1 MRKLL
6 EGIRDFQGR
15 VFDSK
20 RELFNKL
27 ANRQT
32 PLAMFI
38 TCSDSRVVP
47 DLITRTDPGDL
58 FTLRNAGNLVPPTGD
73 GGEGEAATIEYAVKA
88 LEIRDI
94 IICGHS
100 QCGAMQALWNPRLA
114 VDFPTVATWV
124 DKASAVRDRV
134 VEKYG
139 ELSPEER
146 LDATIK
152 ENVLMQLENLR
163 THPAVSAALEQGTL
177 RLHGWMFSIATGEVL
192 AYDAA
197 TDDFACCYQQLSA
210 LADKIDA
217 ELLSA

>member
-20 RELFNKL
+20 RELFRKL
-27 ANRQT
+27 ASRQT

-58 FTLRNAGNLVPPTGD
+58 FTLRNAGNLVPPAGD

-88 LEIRDI
+88 LEIQDI

-100 QCGAMQALWNPRLA
+100 QCGAMQALWNPRLEQ
-114 VDFPTVATWV
+114 DFPTVATWV
-124 DKASAVRDRV
+124 NKASAVRQRV
-134 VEKYG
+134 VDKYG
-139 ELSPEER
+139 ELSSEER
-146 LDATIK
+146 LDATIQ

-163 THPAVSAALEQGTL
+163 THPAVSEAVDNGRL
-177 RLHGWMFSIATGEVL
+177 RLHGWVFSISTGDML
-192 AYDAA
+192 AYNASTGAFD
-197 TDDFACCYQQLSA
+197 CCHKYLERLMETSGS
-210 LADKIDA
+210 
-217 ELLSA
+217 ELIRA

>member
-6 EGIRDFQGR
+6 EGIQDFQGR

-20 RELFNKL
+20 RELFRKL

-58 FTLRNAGNLVPPTGD
+58 FTLRNAGNLVPPAGD

-88 LEIRDI
+88 LEIQDI

-100 QCGAMQALWNPRLA
+100 QCGAMQALWNPRLD

-124 DKASAVRDRV
+124 NKAAAVRERV
-134 VEKYG
+134 AEKYG
-139 ELSPEER
+139 ELPPEER

-163 THPAVSAALEQGTL
+163 THPAVSQAVDQGTL
-177 RLHGWMFSIATGEVL
+177 RLHGWVFSITSGEML
-192 AYDAA
+192 AYDAK
-197 TDDFACCYQQLSA
+197 TGEFACCYQQLSRLDEEYNGA
-210 LADKIDA
+210 
-217 ELLSA
+217 LLSA

>member
-15 VFDSK
+15 VFDGK
-20 RELFNKL
+20 RELFRQL

-58 FTLRNAGNLVPPTGD
+58 FTLRNAGNLVPTFSD
-73 GGEGEAATIEYAVKA
+73 GGGGEAATIEYAIKA

-94 IICGHS
+94 VVCGHS
-100 QCGAMQALWNPRLA
+100 QCGAMQALWNPRLED
-114 VDFPTVATWV
+114 DFPTVAAWV
-124 DKASAVRDRV
+124 NKASAVRERV
-134 VEKYG
+134 VQKYG
-139 ELSPEER
+139 ELSPAER
-146 LDATIK
+146 LDATIQ
-152 ENVLMQLENLR
+152 ENVLMQIENLR
-163 THPAVSAALEQGTL
+163 THPVVQNAIDQGAL
-177 RLHGWMFSIATGEVL
+177 RLHGWVYSIATGEML
-192 AYDAA
+192 AYDKA
-197 TDDFACCYQQLSA
+197 TDRFGCCYRQFERSE
-210 LADKIDA
+210 LAG

>member
-20 RELFNKL
+20 RELFRKL
-27 ANRQT
+27 ASRQT

-58 FTLRNAGNLVPPTGD
+58 FTLRNAGNLVPALGD
-73 GGEGEAATIEYAVKA
+73 GGEGEAATIDYAVRV
-88 LEIRDI
+88 LEIPDI
-94 IICGHS
+94 VICGHS
-100 QCGAMQALWNPRLA
+100 QCGAMQALWNPRLSQ
-114 VDFPTVATWV
+114 DFPTVATWV
-124 DKASAVRDRV
+124 NKAAAVRDRV
-134 VEKYG
+134 LEKYG
-139 ELSPEER
+139 DLSPEER
-146 LDATIK
+146 LDATVQ

-163 THPAVSAALEQGTL
+163 THQAVIDAIEQGNL
-177 RLHGWMFSIATGEVL
+177 RLHGWVFSISTGEIL
-192 AYDAA
+192 AYDVATGRFQPCRRQVAA
-197 TDDFACCYQQLSA
+197 VDDEVS
-210 LADKIDA
+210 D